1 MTDKK
6 LTQTQ
11 KEIVSAYLKLAK
23 KNSVHPTRSDMLNFG
38 VSRDRI
44 RNAFGSLEE
53 LKKFVVVKHPDIF
66 KGIIDASLFT
76 SDSLKELDE
85 ELKKYKRFFITTAV
99 GGGKVLKSFYDNI
112 KVFCSYKKAKL
123 LILMCEDPASIRK
136 FTIPKG
142 LEYEQFIF
150 SDVALNSNL
159 FISTI
164 KLSAKHIDP
173 VTGLA
178 RLGKRTG
185 SFIFASPKQRLMYS
199 PVRNNK
205 IPHALITPG
214 SVTLPDYQTDRYMSE
229 RTAALAKNDHV
240 MGGIVVEIVDNTYF
254 HFRQVQAEKNGS
266 FVDLG
271 VYVKNGEID
280 A

>member
-1 MTDKK
+1 MTDKI
-6 LTQTQ
+6 LTKSQ
-11 KEIVSAYLKLAK
+11 KEIVSAYIKLSK
-23 KNSVHPTRSDMLNFG
+23 KNSVHPTRTDMLNFG
-38 VSRDRI
+38 ISRDRI
-44 RNAFGSLEE
+44 RSAFGSLEE
-53 LKKFVVVKHPDIF
+53 LKKFVVTKNPNIF
-66 KGIIDASLFT
+66 KGIIDADLFT
-76 SDSLKELDE
+76 TTSLKELDE
-85 ELKKYKRFFITTAV
+85 ELNKYKRFFITTAV

-112 KVFCSYKKAKL
+112 KVFCSHRNAKL

-173 VTGLA
+173 VTGLS

-185 SFIFASPKQRLMYS
+185 SFIYASPKQRLMYS

-205 IPHALITPG
+205 LPHAVMTPG
-214 SVTLPDYQTDRYMSE
+214 AITLPDYQTDRYMSE
-229 RTAALAKNDHV
+229 RTAYLAKNDHV
-240 MGGIVVEIVDNTYF
+240 MGGIVVEIVDDTYF

-271 VYVKNGEID
+271 IYVKNGEIN